1 MTSDMNRR
9 QFQAALGWGAASIA
23 LAELGLSRPAR
34 AEENFTLA
42 STGATW
48 GEGLRASFVD
58 APKFEEKNSVKVSW
72 EHAIDSVFTA
82 KAMAS
87 CGSPPFSTLAV
98 LQAEANFLALGGCL
112 QGYDLGIV
120 ANYNDVIDT
129 AKEPPRGALKD
140 WFAPFVLIVMGL
152 VWHTK
157 EAQKPASYQDLLNP
171 KYKGRVGIPAYG
183 WVGNSW
189 LQVLNKTLGGNEDNI
204 DPAIAFLSELVK
216 KNDAVIIE
224 NTDAAL
230 KAFTRE
236 EIVVMPFWNGRTA
249 VLQNQGVPVAIEY
262 IPGTML
268 VGNGF
273 PVLKGGKFA
282 ELTQRFC
289 NITFD
294 GQYQMMMTQRFFYPP
309 SNSTAK
315 LTPEL
320 ERYAF
325 PADRE
330 KNVVAI
336 DYEKMN
342 AHKSKYLDRW
352 NKEVLGA

>member
-1 MTSDMNRR
+1 MKTGISRR

-23 LAELGLSRPAR
+23 LGEVGLSRAAR

-48 GEGLRASFVD
+48 GEGLRASFVE
-58 APKFEEKNSVKVSW
+58 APKFEEKAGVKVTQ
-72 EHAIDSVFTA
+72 EFAIDSVFTA

-87 CGSPPFSTLAV
+87 CGSPPFSSLAV

-112 QGYDLGIV
+112 QDYDLDICT
-120 ANYNDVIDT
+120 NYKDIIDS
-129 AKEPPRGALKD
+129 AKEPARGQLKN
-140 WFAPFVLIVMGL
+140 WFTPFVLIVMGL
-152 VWHTK
+152 VYNTK
-157 EAQKPASYQDLLNP
+157 EATKPTSYQDLLNP

-189 LQVLNKTLGGNEDNI
+189 LQVLNKTLGGNEDNV
-204 DPAIAFLSELVK
+204 DAGIAFLAQLVK
-216 KNDAVIIE
+216 KNDAIIIE

-236 EIVVMPFWNGRTA
+236 EIVIMPFWNGRTF
-249 VLQNQGVPVAIEY
+249 VLQGQGVPVDIEY

-273 PVLKGGKFA
+273 PVLRGGKFI
-282 ELTQRFC
+282 EQTNRFC
-289 NITFD
+289 NVTMD
-294 GQYQMMMTQRFFYPP
+294 GQYQMMMTKKFFYPP
-309 SNSTAK
+309 SNGNAK
-315 LTPEL
+315 LPPDL
-320 ERYAF
+320 AKYAF
-325 PADRE
+325 PTDKE
-330 KNVVAI
+330 KNVVPI

-342 AHKSKYLDRW
+342 TYKSKYLDRW

>member
-1 MTSDMNRR
+1 MATNMNRR
-9 QFQAALGWGAASIA
+9 QFQTALGWGAASIA
-23 LAELGLSRPAR
+23 LAELGLSGAAR

-48 GEGLRASFVD
+48 GEGLKASFID
-58 APKFEEKNSVKVSW
+58 AFEAKTGTKVTQ
-72 EHAIDSVFTA
+72 EFAIDSVFTA

-87 CGSPPFSTLAV
+87 CGNPPFSSVAV

-112 QGYDLGIV
+112 QDYDPSIV
-120 ANYNDVIDT
+120 TNYKDIVDS
-129 AKEPPRGALKD
+129 AKEPPRAQLKD

-152 VWHTK
+152 VYNTK

-171 KYKGRVGIPAYG
+171 KYKGRVGIPTYG

-189 LQVLNKTLGGNEDNI
+189 LQVLNKTLGGNEDNV
-204 DPAIAFLSELVK
+204 DPGIAFLAQLVK

-230 KAFTRE
+230 KAFSRE

-262 IPGTML
+262 IPGSML

-273 PVLKGGKFA
+273 PILKGGKFI
-282 ELTQRFC
+282 EKMNQYVNVTL
-289 NITFD
+289 D
-294 GQYQMMMTQRFFYPP
+294 GQYQMMMTKRFFYPP
-309 SNSTAK
+309 SNRNAK
-315 LTPEL
+315 LPPDL

-325 PADRE
+325 PADKE

-342 AHKSKYLDRW
+342 VHKSKYLDRW

>member
-1 MTSDMNRR
+1 MTTAINRR

-42 STGATW
+42 STGASW
-48 GEGLRASFVD
+48 GEGLRAAFVD
-58 APKFEEKNSVKVSW
+58 APRFEEKNNAKVTQ
-72 EHAIDSVFTA
+72 EFAIDSVFTA

-87 CGSPPFSTLAV
+87 CGTPPFSTLAV

-112 QGYDLGIV
+112 QDYDLDIV
-120 ANYNDVIDT
+120 ANYKDIVDS
-129 AKEPPRGALKD
+129 AKEPARGALKN

-152 VWHTK
+152 VYNTK
-157 EAQKPASYQDLLNP
+157 EASKPASYQDLLDP

-189 LQVLNKTLGGNEDNI
+189 LQVLNKTLGGTADNV
-204 DPAIAFLSELVK
+204 DPGIAFLSQLVK
-216 KNDAVIIE
+216 QSEAVILE
-224 NTDAAL
+224 NTDAAM

-236 EIVVMPFWNGRTA
+236 EIVIMPFWNGRTF
-249 VLQNQGVPVAIEY
+249 VLQSQGVPVDIEY
-262 IPGTML
+262 VPGTML

-273 PVLKGGKFA
+273 PVLRGGKFI
-282 ELTQRFC
+282 ELTNRFC
-289 NITFD
+289 NLTMD
-294 GQYQMMMTQRFFYPP
+294 GQYQMEMTKRFFYPP
-309 SNSTAK
+309 SNRNAK
-315 LTPEL
+315 LAPEMAK
-320 ERYAF
+320 YAF
-325 PADRE
+325 PPDKE

-342 AHKSKYLDRW
+342 AHKSQYLDRW